1 MSRWLLLCLL
11 WLGSASASAVELADL
26 LDLPAER
33 GPRALRSLLLDIA
46 PAGNRLVAVGE
57 YGTILYSDDKG
68 ASWKQAEVPVQVTL
82 TAVFFPEPDLG
93 WAVGHDAV
101 ILHTQDGGA
110 TWSRQLDGRQTGD
123 LLLAGAEQW
132 EAKAITLESSEDAD
146 PDELMLLQD
155 AAMLAMDEALREQE
169 IGPNRPFLDVWFSDK
184 NMGYAIGAFNYFFV
198 TEDGGKT
205 WSDASFRLPNP
216 EFLHLYSIA
225 SIDSSTLL
233 LVGEFGMVMRSTD
246 TGQTWEQLD
255 LGYDGTLFAANGGE
269 GEAWIGG
276 LRGNVFHSRDAGQN
290 WQRLLQKTEA
300 SLLGSIID
308 GAGRAR
314 FVGLS
319 GMLVE
324 IERDSGQAVRVS
336 QISPLTLAA
345 IISVSEQGTVL
356 VGSAGVTRLD
366 EKGSIVPV
374 RYVEYRK

>member
-1 MSRWLLLCLL
+1 
-11 WLGSASASAVELADL
+11 
-26 LDLPAER
+26 
-33 GPRALRSLLLDIA
+33 
-46 PAGNRLVAVGE
+46 
-57 YGTILYSDDKG
+57 
-68 ASWKQAEVPVQVTL
+68 
-82 TAVFFPEPDLG
+82 
-93 WAVGHDAV
+93 
-101 ILHTQDGGA
+101 
-110 TWSRQLDGRQTGD
+110 

-155 AAMLAMDEALREQE
+155 AAMMAMDEALREQE
-169 IGPNRPFLDVWFSDK
+169 IGPNRPFLDVWFADE
-184 NMGYAIGAFNYFFV
+184 NTGYAIGAFNYFFV

-225 SIDSSTLL
+225 SIDTGTLL

-246 TGQTWEQLD
+246 AGQTWEQVD
-255 LGYDGTLFAANGGE
+255 LGYEGTLFTANGGD

-276 LRGNVFHSRDAGQN
+276 LRGNVFHSVDAGDT
-290 WQRLLQKTEA
+290 WQRLEQKTEA

-324 IERDSGQAVRVS
+324 VERDSGQAVRVS
-336 QISPLTLAA
+336 QVSPLTLAA
-345 IISVSEQGTVL
+345 IISVSEHGAVL

-374 RYVEYRK
+374 SYAGDGS

>member
-1 MSRWLLLCLL
+1 
-11 WLGSASASAVELADL
+11 
-26 LDLPAER
+26 
-33 GPRALRSLLLDIA
+33 
-46 PAGNRLVAVGE
+46 
-57 YGTILYSDDKG
+57 
-68 ASWKQAEVPVQVTL
+68 
-82 TAVFFPEPDLG
+82 
-93 WAVGHDAV
+93 
-101 ILHTQDGGA
+101 
-110 TWSRQLDGRQTGD
+110 
-123 LLLAGAEQW
+123 
-132 EAKAITLESSEDAD
+132 
-146 PDELMLLQD
+146 
-155 AAMLAMDEALREQE
+155 
-169 IGPNRPFLDVWFSDK
+169 
-184 NMGYAIGAFNYFFV
+184 
-198 TEDGGKT
+198 
-205 WSDASFRLPNP
+205 
-216 EFLHLYSIA
+216 
-225 SIDSSTLL
+225 
-233 LVGEFGMVMRSTD
+233 MVMRSTD

-345 IISVSEQGTVL
+345 IMSVSEQGTVL

-374 RYVEYRK
+374 SYVEYRK